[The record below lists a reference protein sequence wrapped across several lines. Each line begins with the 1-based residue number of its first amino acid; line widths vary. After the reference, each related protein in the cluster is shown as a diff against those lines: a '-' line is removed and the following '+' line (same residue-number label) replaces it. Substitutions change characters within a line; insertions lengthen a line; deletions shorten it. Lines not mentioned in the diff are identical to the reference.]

1 MAESAFDTITVPA
14 SQLAKTIMR
23 QLETKELVKQQRDAW
38 RMGAAL
44 GIALGKEK
52 EGDKRETFQNLN
64 SLDPDLEFAAIM
76 VALYPD
82 LSPKE
87 RLTKLV
93 NHAEWGIREIQRRH
107 ELSTLNWTKLG
118 LPDEIPK
125 DEEVKSQD
133 SIEMEIVKQ
142 IEYGECDR
150 LELKSSFRWDYIQ
163 SKINDDLTNV
173 IMKTIV
179 GFFNSY
185 KGGRLLIG
193 VSDQGEILG
202 LEEDYQRCKPQS
214 KDGFEQLLFR
224 KVRDNIG
231 TSFAA
236 IVDLKF
242 VNIKD
247 KEICVVDIPPASE
260 PAYLTDKNK
269 ESIFYLRTG
278 NSTAS
283 LNVKEATEYCIK
295 RYYTESKT

>member
-1 MAESAFDTITVPA
+1 
-14 SQLAKTIMR
+14 
-23 QLETKELVKQQRDAW
+23 
-38 RMGAAL
+38 
-44 GIALGKEK
+44 
-52 EGDKRETFQNLN
+52 
-64 SLDPDLEFAAIM
+64 
-76 VALYPD
+76 
-82 LSPKE
+82 
-87 RLTKLV
+87 
-93 NHAEWGIREIQRRH
+93 
-107 ELSTLNWTKLG
+107 
-118 LPDEIPK
+118 
-125 DEEVKSQD
+125 
-133 SIEMEIVKQ
+133 MEIVKQ

-231 TSFAA
+231 TSCAA
-236 IVDLKF
+236 LVDLKF